1 MRNGYHPNLTFNTDL
16 EKWKYDKF
24 NKFLTQHP
32 ELYLSYLE
40 GMGEYLR
47 RRRRRADDGRD
58 DVEG

>member
-32 ELYLSYLE
+32 ELYLSYLG
-40 GMGEYLR
+40 GMGGVPEEEEEE
-47 RRRRRADDGRD
+47 
-58 DVEG
+58 EG